1 MYLLDTNIF
10 LEIFLSQ
17 NKKDLWKKFINNN
30 LGNVFISDFTWHTLG
45 IILLKYK
52 KYDIFL
58 KFLDDII
65 DAIKIIYLHLN
76 FYKELPSVSK
86 ELNLNFDDVYQYII
100 AKYYNLI
107 IVTMDKDFEKIKDI
121 EIIFI

>member
-1 MYLLDTNIF
+1 LRFFYLRI
-10 LEIFLSQ
+10 
-17 NKKDLWKKFINNN
+17 KKIYVKNLLTII

-45 IILLKYK
+45 IILLKCK

-65 DAIKIIYLHLN
+65 DAIKIIYLPLN

-121 EIIFI
+121 VIIFI

>member
-1 MYLLDTNIF
+1 MIQIYSLRFFYLRI
-10 LEIFLSQ
+10 
-17 NKKDLWKKFINNN
+17 KKIYVKNLLTII

-45 IILLKYK
+45 IILLKCK

-65 DAIKIIYLHLN
+65 DAIKIIYLPLN

-86 ELNLNFDDVYQYII
+86 KLNLNFDDVYQYII